1 MLNLQEKI
9 LIKLQEVFR
18 IKNYSP
24 VAKKEIKETLLE
36 ASKLDINKVD
46 NGEKL
51 FSIID
56 CLKEIDTFKVNTR
69 KQLMKTKG
77 IREELNSETGGY
89 VSLADRIVV
98 IVKDSQIKSTVYHEL
113 THITQSDSSYYIPEK
128 YHYSNIFQIAIK
140 EGEAI
145 FNELELLKEKFAWF
159 RIIE

>member
-24 VAKKEIKETLLE
+24 IAKKEIKETLLE

-56 CLKEIDTFKVNTR
+56 CLK
-69 KQLMKTKG
+69 
-77 IREELNSETGGY
+77 
-89 VSLADRIVV
+89 
-98 IVKDSQIKSTVYHEL
+98 
-113 THITQSDSSYYIPEK
+113 
-128 YHYSNIFQIAIK
+128 
-140 EGEAI
+140 
-145 FNELELLKEKFAWF
+145 
-159 RIIE
+159 